1 VIISIGTLL
10 NAAAASVAKWTAETR
25 LEAPYTPLPDI
36 VHDRCP
42 RIARH
47 TPDYLLMGVIAASF
61 AKSFFLPISQA
72 VLGSNLNALG
82 YSLLLRSFTVMV
94 TVMPTC
100 NPRPGQQNLYQ
111 RTFTSTHDL
120 MFSGHTLV
128 FTFFGKLI
136 AHECCLSL
144 YWLGQVVQYCMPVTL
159 VLSRQHYTTDVVV
172 SAIVYRFFLLSN
184 MRGWA

>member
-1 VIISIGTLL
+1 M
-10 NAAAASVAKWTAETR
+10 
-25 LEAPYTPLPDI
+25 
-36 VHDRCP
+36 VHDHCP
-42 RIARH
+42 KIARH

-61 AKSFFLPISQA
+61 VKSFFLPIPQA

-94 TVMPTC
+94 TVIPTC

-128 FTFFGKLI
+128 FTFFGKI
-136 AHECCLSL
+136 VMDECCPSS
-144 YWLGQVVQYCMPVTL
+144 YWLGQAVQVCLPLTL
-159 VLSRQHYTTDVVV
+159 ILSRQHYTTDVIV
-172 SAIVYRFFLLSN
+172 SMIVYRFFLLQAEN
-184 MRGWA
+184 